1 MSSMKALWNLAFRP
15 FFLLASVAGSIL
27 IFLWLAV
34 WSGMMPG
41 PRYFTTPML
50 WHAHEMLFAFAS
62 VVVVGFLMT
71 ASQNW
76 TGKRGVHGW
85 RLKTLALVWLG
96 ARIMPW
102 FVTPPSPLYVMLD
115 LSFLILA
122 VIFLAPYLLQA
133 NQRHN
138 MGLLGV
144 LAVLMVAN
152 ALVHVEAAGLAFG
165 MARRGQA
172 LAMGMLALLIVVIGG
187 RIIPLFTRNAEKSA
201 KVRKAKPLDLAAILL
216 TAVYA
221 LSDTV
226 IPDSTVFG
234 VIALL
239 AALVNAVRWSLWD
252 PWATRHQ
259 PMLWILSTGYLWLVL
274 GLLIRGL
281 GVWLPIP
288 SSLGIH
294 AIAVGAIGILIY
306 GVMPRVSLG
315 HTGRT
320 IQAPR
325 PLVVGFILINAAAII
340 RVVVAGLAANH
351 YVDAVI
357 AAGVLW
363 GLAFVIFMVLFTP
376 VLIAPRVDGKPG

>member
-1 MSSMKALWNLAFRP
+1 MNALWNLAFRP
-15 FFLLASVAGSIL
+15 FFLLASVAGAIL

-34 WSGMMPG
+34 WSGMIPG

-62 VVVVGFLMT
+62 AVVVGFLMT

-85 RLKTLALVWLG
+85 RLKTLALVWLA

-102 FVTPPSPLYVMLD
+102 LVTPPSPLYAMLD

-133 NQRHN
+133 SQRRN

-144 LAVLMVAN
+144 LAVLTVAN
-152 ALVHVEAAGLAFG
+152 ALVHVEAAGLGFG

-172 LAMGMLALLIVVIGG
+172 LAMGMLALVIVIIGG
-187 RIIPLFTRNAEKSA
+187 RIIPLFTRNAEKTA
-201 KVRKAKPLDLAAILL
+201 NVRKSNPLDLAAVSL

-221 LSDTV
+221 LSDTI
-226 IPDSTVFG
+226 IPNSTIFG

-239 AALVNAVRWSLWD
+239 AASVNAVRWFMWD

-259 PMLWILSTGYLWLVL
+259 PMLWVLTTGYLWLVI
-274 GLLIRGL
+274 GLLMRGL

-288 SSLGIH
+288 PSLGIH
-294 AIAVGAIGILIY
+294 ALAVGGIGVLIY

-320 IQAPR
+320 IQAQR
-325 PLVVGFILINAAAII
+325 PLVVGFVLINAAAMI
-340 RVVVAGLAANH
+340 RVVVAGLAMNH
-351 YVDAVI
+351 YVAAVI

-363 GLAFVIFMVLFTP
+363 GLAFLIFMFLFTP
-376 VLIAPRVDGKPG
+376 VLLAPRVDGKPG